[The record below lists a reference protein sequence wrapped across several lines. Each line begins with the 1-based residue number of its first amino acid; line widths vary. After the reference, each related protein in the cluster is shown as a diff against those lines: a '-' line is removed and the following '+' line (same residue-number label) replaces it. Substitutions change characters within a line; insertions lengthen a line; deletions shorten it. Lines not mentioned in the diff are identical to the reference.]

1 MRCWKI
7 ERERR
12 QFLDTL
18 RKAEVGG
25 CLVALSG
32 GMIELMAT
40 RRSVYVCIGKQGLV
54 KVLGWRCW
62 FLNFVFGV

>member
-12 QFLDTL
+12 QFLDAL
-18 RKAEVGG
+18 RKVEVGG
-25 CLVALSG
+25 CLVAVSG

-40 RRSVYVCIGKQGLV
+40 RRSVYVCIGKQELV
-54 KVLGWRCW
+54 KVLVWRYW
-62 FLNFVFGV
+62 FLNFVFCV